1 VQPLLKQ
8 AGIIPAVL
16 AGCLLL
22 ALIMPVLANPIQER
36 HQELDAVRQMQKQ
49 VQQKIEEYK
58 RQERNLRR
66 EVELLEKEISRVQAE
81 IRSLNRKIKNTEEQ
95 IKETEAELA
104 AAEEQIDFMEDLL
117 AVRLRAIYEYGHVSY
132 LDVLFKSSTFTEFLT
147 RYNDLQLILE
157 QDRELLEEYRQ
168 ERERIAEIKENLEE
182 RRQELLT
189 LRRAGLQKKEEL
201 ELKNMER
208 ELLLAAV
215 RDELDAEEEANK
227 QLEAEAKQLEEI
239 IKKLQEQ
246 QRGAAYRGSGVYLW
260 PVPEFGPSWITSGYG
275 YRIHP
280 ITRRPGSWHG
290 GIDIGILYNR
300 WPRARSYTG
309 TPVQVVAADSGIAY
323 AYRMGSGYGNV
334 IVIDHGANIA
344 TVYAHLDSFL
354 INDNTAVIKGQP
366 IGIVGSTGASTGPH
380 LHFEVRINGVRE
392 NPLNFVK

>member
-1 VQPLLKQ
+1 MPKQ
-8 AGIIPAVL
+8 LRLIPALL
-16 AGCLLL
+16 AACLLL
-22 ALIMPVLANPIQER
+22 ALVMPVLANQIQEK
-36 HQELDAVRQMQKQ
+36 HQELESIREMQKR

-81 IRSLNRKIKNTEEQ
+81 IRTLGRKINDTEGRIRVTEEN
-95 IKETEAELA
+95 LA
-104 AAEEQIDFMEDLL
+104 AAEKQVADMEDLL
-117 AVRLRAIYEYGHVSY
+117 AVRLRAIYEYGHISY

-147 RYNDLQLILE
+147 RYNDLQLILA
-157 QDRELLEEYRQ
+157 QDRELLGEYRD
-168 ERERIAEIKENLEE
+168 ERERIAGIREDLEE
-182 RRQELLT
+182 RRQELLV
-189 LRRAGLQKKEEL
+189 LRRSTLQKKEEL
-201 ELKNMER
+201 ELKNRER

-227 QLEAEAKQLEEI
+227 KLEAEAKQLEEI
-239 IKKLQEQ
+239 IKKLQAQ
-246 QRGAAYRGSGVYLW
+246 QRGAAYRGSGVYHW
-260 PVPEFGPSWITSGYG
+260 PLPEFGPSWITSGFG

-280 ITRRPGSWHG
+280 ITRRPGSFHG
-290 GIDIGILYNR
+290 GIDIGIPHDR
-300 WPRARSYTG
+300 WPRSRAYTG

-323 AYRMGSGYGNV
+323 VYRMGTGYGNV

-366 IGIVGSTGASTGPH
+366 IGVVGSTGYSTGPH

-392 NPLNFVK
+392 NPLNYVK